1 MPRTPRQNQQ
11 LRAESRRRLLAAARI
26 TFARLGYERATVRDI
41 AEEAGVAQGLLYS
54 YFRGKDDLLR
64 EVFREGVSDV
74 AEAFGAGAARGTAE
88 ERLERVIRRSF
99 VIVRERRDFWQ
110 LSYMVRHQP
119 RTVEVLGEA
128 LTEWTAAVR
137 KQLSTLLREIG
148 HRDAPALA
156 RVLFAAI
163 DGVAQHYVLDPDE
176 YPLEATA
183 ECLVRHFCRPPAE
196 SARARAAAAGGRQG
210 ASSARQHRNTRSKRR
225 KQDDPDA

>member
-1 MPRTPRQNQQ
+1 MPRTPLQNQR
-11 LRAESRRRLLAAARI
+11 LRAESQQRLLAAART

-41 AEEAGVAQGLLYS
+41 AQEAGVAQGLLYN
-54 YFRGKDDLLR
+54 YFRSKDDLLR

-74 AEAFGAGAARGTAE
+74 AAAIGAGEEGGTPE

-99 VIVRERRDFWQ
+99 EIVRERREFWQ

-119 RTVEVLGEA
+119 RTAEVLGDA

-137 KQLSTLLREIG
+137 EQLAALLREIG

-163 DGVAQHYVLDPDE
+163 DGVAQHYVLNPEE
-176 YPLEATA
+176 YPMEATA
-183 ECLVRHFCRPPAE
+183 ECLVRHFCRRPAE
-196 SARARAAAAGGRQG
+196 PAQTRAAAGRQG
-210 ASSARQHRNTRSKRR
+210 ASARLHRDTRPKRR
-225 KQDDPDA
+225 KPHDPDA

>member
-1 MPRTPRQNQQ
+1 MPRTPRQNEL
-11 LRAESRRRLLAAARI
+11 LRAESQRRLLDAARA

-41 AEEAGVAQGLLYS
+41 AEQAGVAQGLLYN

-64 EVFREGVSDV
+64 EVFRQGARDV
-74 AEAFGAGAARGTAE
+74 AEAFGAGAARGTAVE

-99 VIVRERRDFWQ
+99 EIVRERRDFWQ

-119 RTVEVLGEA
+119 RTTQVLGEE
-128 LTEWTAAVR
+128 LTGWTAAVGD
-137 KQLSTLLREIG
+137 QLARLLREIG

-183 ECLVRHFCRPPAE
+183 DCLVRHFCRPPAE
-196 SARARAAAAGGRQG
+196 PARPRAAGGRQG
-210 ASSARQHRNTRSKRR
+210 APARPGRNTRPKRR
-225 KQDDPDA
+225 KPHDPDA